1 MLPGKIH
8 RYITG
13 EIVTPFIL
21 GLTVFTFVLLMG
33 RMLRLAELMINKGVP
48 FVDVF
53 KLFAFLLPSF
63 FVITVPLAFLL
74 GILMGLG
81 RLSGDSEVVAMKA
94 SGISLYAILRPVMVL
109 ATLVAILT
117 AVLTLYAQ
125 PRGNFAFRHQIFEI
139 AKNRA
144 DVGIQPR
151 IFNDEFEGLV
161 IYTNDL
167 EKQSGVMKG
176 VFISDERK
184 EGKSSIVLAESGR
197 LIPDREA
204 LTLTLRLEEGSIH
217 RRVSDQEQR
226 SYQIIQFASYDVL
239 LDLGGQ
245 AGEEGEDY
253 RKKDKE
259 MTLAELDKAIDEAS
273 SDSKAN
279 SYAVE
284 KHQRFALPFAP
295 FVFAL
300 IGVPLSIQS
309 SRSGRGG
316 GFAISLC
323 VALVYYFLLATAKT
337 MGEEGFLPAAISMWI
352 PNVVFLLGGL
362 FQFHQAAQEK
372 PSIILEWVFA
382 RARQIRRL
390 FHRGHSS

>member
-8 RYITG
+8 RYIAG
-13 EIVTPFIL
+13 EIVTPFVL

-48 FVDVF
+48 FLDVF

-74 GILMGLG
+74 GILIGLG

-94 SGISLYAILRPVMVL
+94 SGISLYAMLRPVMAL
-109 ATLVAILT
+109 ATIVAILT
-117 AVLTLYAQ
+117 AFLTLYAQ
-125 PRGNFAFRHQIFEI
+125 PRGNFAFRHQVFEI

-144 DVGIQPR
+144 DIGIQPR
-151 IFNDEFEGLV
+151 IFNDEFDGLV
-161 IYTNDL
+161 IYTNEVEDR
-167 EKQSGVMKG
+167 SGIMKG
-176 VFISDERK
+176 VFISDERQ
-184 EGKSSIVLAESGR
+184 EGKSSVVVADSGR
-197 LIPDREA
+197 IIPDRDA
-204 LTLTLRLEEGSIH
+204 LTLTLRLEDGSIH
-217 RRVSDQEQR
+217 RHVSGPENS

-245 AGEEGEDY
+245 TGEGEDY

-259 MTLAELDKAIDEAS
+259 MTLAELDAAIDKAS
-273 SDSKAN
+273 SSLEAN

-316 GFAISLC
+316 GFALSLC
-323 VALVYYFLLATAKT
+323 VALIYYFLLATAKT
-337 MGEEGFLPAAISMWI
+337 IGEEGFLPAAVSMWI
-352 PNVVFLLGGL
+352 PNLVFLLGGL

-372 PSIILEWVFA
+372 PSILLEWIFE

-390 FHRGHSS
+390 FRRGYSS